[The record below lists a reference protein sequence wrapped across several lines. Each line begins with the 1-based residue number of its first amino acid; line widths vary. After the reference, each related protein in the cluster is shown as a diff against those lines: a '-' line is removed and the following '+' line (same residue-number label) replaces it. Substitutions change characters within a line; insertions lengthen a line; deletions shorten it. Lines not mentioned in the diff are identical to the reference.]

1 VFILLGIVKT
11 LKKKMAF
18 GWENHPLAAEIQW
31 ERHNLFMSEVGSRM
45 ISSVVGAGLVGLIFY
60 RSASTFALFF
70 WFAAVTF
77 VALNSWLVIR
87 SHNQNPA
94 QHQPLENISYVKR
107 WHWLNLY
114 LAVIWGILWG
124 LTPFLFFPEASQVQ
138 VLSVLMLVVVLVS
151 TPSVTMGCYPDIYI
165 TFLTPVFF
173 SFGWHLLDVDFGGEW
188 LPIIIA
194 PFTWVSLVVFS
205 VMIHRT
211 HMEAIILRLEHQDS
225 EKLAQ
230 RRNRAKTRFIAV
242 ASHDLRQPVQ
252 AARLYSEAMQSNTEL
267 RNDDTINKLTD
278 SLHSASHLLDRLL
291 DISRMDAGVVKV
303 DKHCQRMDETLNRLA
318 STHGIHAQEKSL
330 SFVVETPQLW
340 SEMDANIVGEILD
353 NLLANAIRYTEKGS
367 IFLRAKNQQG
377 NIVVEVEDTGIG
389 MTEAQLE
396 DAFEEFVQLGD
407 NEKGPRQGMGLGLPI
422 VKRLCQI
429 HGIELSVVSKFGK
442 GTCFSLTWPASD
454 KPCERLPITPNTRA
468 PGTVRILLVEDEAQV
483 ADAISAVLVSAGH
496 DVAVCHNLEQTQEL
510 IKESWTPDI
519 LLTDDRLPQGKNAL
533 DVIDCVHHK
542 YQRLPVLVITGNTS
556 PERLTTLQNSNL
568 KVLFKPMS
576 SKKLQSAITELLDD
590 VEQP

>member
-1 VFILLGIVKT
+1 MLDVI
-11 LKKKMAF
+11 KKLNKKLAL

-70 WFAAVTF
+70 WFTAVTF

-87 SHNQNPA
+87 YHNQNPP

-114 LAVIWGILWG
+114 LAVIWGVLWG

-138 VLSVLMLVVVLVS
+138 ILSVLMLVVVLVS

-242 ASHDLRQPVQ
+242 ASHDLRQPIQ
-252 AARLYSEAMQSNTEL
+252 AARLYSEAMQSNTQL

-278 SLHSASHLLDRLL
+278 SLRGASHLLDRLL

-303 DKHCQRMDETLNRLA
+303 EKHCQSLDKTLNRLA

-330 SFVVETPQLW
+330 NFVLESPQLW
-340 SEMDANIVGEILD
+340 AEMDANIVGEILD
-353 NLLANAIRYTEKGS
+353 NLLSNAIRYTNKGS
-367 IFLRAKNQQG
+367 IFLRARNQQG
-377 NIVVEVEDTGIG
+377 TIVVEVEDTGIG
-389 MTEAQLE
+389 MTESQLE

-429 HGIELSVVSKFGK
+429 HGIELKVESKFGK
-442 GTCFSLTWPASD
+442 GTCFSLSWPAAD
-454 KPCERLPITPNTRA
+454 KPCEERPVIPKHNHQ
-468 PGTVRILLVEDEAQV
+468 GTMRILLVEDEEQV

-496 DVAVCHNLEQTQEL
+496 DVAVCHSLEQTQGL
-510 IKESWTPDI
+510 IKEDWQPDI
-519 LLTDDRLPQGKNAL
+519 VLTDDRLPQGKNAL
-533 DVIDCVHHK
+533 DIIHCVHRK
-542 YQRLPVLVITGNTS
+542 YPDLPVLVLTGNTS

-568 KVLFKPMS
+568 KVLFKPIS
-576 SKKLQSAITELLDD
+576 GKKLQAAIAELLDD
-590 VEQP
+590 VE

>member
-1 VFILLGIVKT
+1 MLNIVKT
-11 LKKKMAF
+11 LKKKIAF
-18 GWENHPLAAEIQW
+18 GWESHPLAAEIQW

-45 ISSVVGAGLVGLIFY
+45 ISSVVGAGLVGLMFY
-60 RSASTFALFF
+60 RSASTFTLFF
-70 WFAAVTF
+70 WFAAVIF

-94 QHQPLENISYVKR
+94 QHQPLENISYVKH

-114 LAVIWGILWG
+114 LSVIWGVLWG

-138 VLSVLMLVVVLVS
+138 ILSVLMLVVVLVS

-211 HMEAIILRLEHQDS
+211 HMEAIILRLEHHDS

-252 AARLYSEAMQSNTEL
+252 AARLYSEAMQSNAEL

-278 SLHSASHLLDRLL
+278 SLNSASHLLDRLL

-303 DKHCQRMDETLNRLA
+303 DKHCQRVDETLNRLA
-318 STHGIHAQEKSL
+318 SIHGIHAQEKSL
-330 SFVVETPQLW
+330 DFVLENPQLW
-340 SEMDANIVGEILD
+340 SEMDASIIGEILD

-389 MTEAQLE
+389 MTETQLE

-422 VKRLCQI
+422 VKRLCQL
-429 HGIELSVVSKFGK
+429 HGVELSAESKLGK
-442 GTCFSLTWPASD
+442 GTCFSLTWPASQ
-454 KPCERLPITPNTRA
+454 KPCDPLPIVHNTSA
-468 PGTVRILLVEDEAQV
+468 LGTVRILLVEDEEQV
-483 ADAISAVLVSAGH
+483 ADAISAVLVSIGH
-496 DVAVCHNLEQTQEL
+496 DVAVCHNLEQVQQL
-510 IKESWTPDI
+510 MQQAWTPDI

-533 DVIDCVHHK
+533 DVIECVHRK
-542 YQRLPVLVITGNTS
+542 YMHLPVLVITGNTS
-556 PERLTTLQNSNL
+556 PERLTTLQGSHLN
-568 KVLFKPMS
+568 VLFKPVS
-576 SKKLQSAITELLDD
+576 GQNLQIAINQLLHSAK
-590 VEQP
+590 QA